1 MLLFSL
7 AKSCSNMCISL
18 AVLWPW
24 VCFSVF
30 ELSLFSACIIIT
42 NLSLITLC
50 SYFQVFHRS
59 IILEFVSINQIKMF
73 ILTYKQNKTPFKI
86 MFLFFFYFR
95 CFVFFN
101 TREEVKVAKKIYY
114 QYKYKCLINA
124 HWHMWLN
131 QNHCKNE
138 ELLLNSFFTKRGLHR
153 RKQKKYTIP
162 SNRIWNFLD
171 IQSKEA
177 LSL

>member
-42 NLSLITLC
+42 NLSLITLS

-73 ILTYKQNKTPFKI
+73 ILTCPQNQTPFKKR
-86 MFLFFFYFR
+86 FCFFYFSR
-95 CFVFFN
+95 FLFSN
-101 TREEVKVAKKIYY
+101 TREEVKVAKKLYH
-114 QYKYKCLINA
+114 QYRYKCLINA
-124 HWHMWLN
+124 HWHKWLY

-138 ELLLNSFFTKRGLHR
+138 ELLLIFFLYKKRFFAS
-153 RKQKKYTIP
+153 KKTEKIYNTIKK
-162 SNRIWNFLD
+162 NLEF
-171 IQSKEA
+171 
-177 LSL
+177 